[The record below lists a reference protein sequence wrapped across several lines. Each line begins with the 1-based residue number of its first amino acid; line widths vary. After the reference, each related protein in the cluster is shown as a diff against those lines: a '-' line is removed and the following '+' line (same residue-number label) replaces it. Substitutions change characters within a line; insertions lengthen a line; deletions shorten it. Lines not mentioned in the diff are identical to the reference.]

1 MEKSELT
8 EKSRK
13 FIGKSL
19 REIRE
24 RQGWSG
30 EQVALMAGVKEAT
43 IRKVEQGAFNVPI
56 DVLTTIADVLGYT
69 LEITPS
75 KG

>member
-8 EKSRK
+8 EKSRVS
-13 FIGKSL
+13 IGRNL

-24 RQGWSG
+24 RQGWTCG
-30 EQVALMAGVKEAT
+30 QVAIMAGVKEKT
-43 IRKVEQGAFNVPI
+43 IQKVEQGAFNVPL

-69 LEITPS
+69 IELSS
-75 KG
+75 KF